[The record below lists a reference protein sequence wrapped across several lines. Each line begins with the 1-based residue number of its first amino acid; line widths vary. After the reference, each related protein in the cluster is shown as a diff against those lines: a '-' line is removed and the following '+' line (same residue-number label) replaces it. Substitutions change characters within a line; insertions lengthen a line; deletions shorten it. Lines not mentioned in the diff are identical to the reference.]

1 MERWDGRENDLEA
14 ALETERPAHQAAA
27 REGDH
32 DTAVVWAGEAV
43 DLIKSVEGAAA
54 LVARISAET
63 ETQLRIG
70 AKQFRRRRHLALHD
84 DETQHAAAGMV
95 RHRTAKPVQPGMVE
109 VESHASAC
117 VHRQVEDLPFPFAG
131 QESYVM
137 DVSSLEKSS
146 SRGPGCCGMM
156 IGGTPDVLVLR
167 HRDRIAEIPASDP
180 RAKSRHAGIIGR

>member
-54 LVARISAET
+54 LVARITGEA

-70 AKQFRRRRHLALHD
+70 AKLA
-84 DETQHAAAGMV
+84 
-95 RHRTAKPVQPGMVE
+95 R
-109 VESHASAC
+109 
-117 VHRQVEDLPFPFAG
+117 
-131 QESYVM
+131 
-137 DVSSLEKSS
+137 
-146 SRGPGCCGMM
+146 
-156 IGGTPDVLVLR
+156 
-167 HRDRIAEIPASDP
+167 
-180 RAKSRHAGIIGR
+180 